1 MTPKHAK
8 ANPVSHD
15 FETLLS
21 NPWAGAVVLSLLHLI
36 IAALAFHHEPFTGGD
51 DATYIALARS
61 LIQRHDYTDIWDPAL
76 PPHTQYPPIFPV
88 MLAASLL
95 SGLTPAYGLKV
106 LMVLISTLAVFV
118 SCVWLRRVT
127 TAGVAFCAGFFV
139 AVSPEILRLG
149 QEILSDGAFWF
160 FAILAL
166 LLWHRAD
173 KEGTS
178 EKRTMPTAWVI
189 AAAVA
194 TLAAYFTR
202 SAGAPLL
209 LAIFIWLAIRRQLKA
224 IAIVVALSAPPIFLW
239 WLRGR
244 AKGAGGYLAPFLSVD
259 PYNPALGHVTAFG
272 LARRFAENAEKY
284 FSLHLPRLVF
294 GTPRAGV
301 FFGIAF
307 VAAVIYGWSRKVKK
321 PGLVEIWLPLY
332 LALVVLWPVAWAS
345 PRFLLPVVPL
355 LALYAGET
363 IGALARAASSPRIFA
378 AAILLAGVVMVQRE
392 LRRQVNIGTAC
403 RERYDSGV
411 PYPCTEPVFRDFF
424 LTGDRARG
432 KLPPGSVVISRKPT
446 IFFEHSGYQSTL
458 YPLTSKPE
466 ALFALAD
473 SVHAKYVIIDR
484 MGALAPKYLH
494 PIVRARRDDFC
505 IVTDL
510 STQRAPFAKIDIG
523 GPPRPPGSTPNAFRS
538 CPITSGK

>member
-1 MTPKHAK
+1 MTAKHAR
-8 ANPVSHD
+8 ANPVARD

-21 NPWAGAVVLSLLHLI
+21 NPWAGPAVLALIHLI

-61 LIQRHDYTDIWDPAL
+61 LIRRHDYTDIWDPAM
-76 PPHTQYPPIFPV
+76 PPHTQYPPIFPM

-95 SGLTPAYGLKV
+95 AGLTPEYGLKA
-106 LMVLISTLAVFV
+106 LMVVISTLAVFA
-118 SCVWLRRVT
+118 SCVWLKRVT

-139 AVSPEILRLG
+139 AVSPEIFRLG

-166 LLWHRAD
+166 LLWHKAERGD
-173 KEGTS
+173 EDEQRS
-178 EKRTMPTAWVI
+178 MPAGWVV

-209 LAIFIWLAIRRQLKA
+209 LAIFIWLAIRKQFKA
-224 IAIVVALSAPPIFLW
+224 IGIVAAMSAPPIFLW

-259 PYNPALGHVTAFG
+259 PYNPALGHV
-272 LARRFAENAEKY
+272 NAAALLDRVGQNAHY
-284 FSLHLPRLVF
+284 YSSRHLSRLVF
-294 GTPRAGV
+294 GTPRTGV

-307 VAAVIYGWSRKVKK
+307 AAAVLYGWSRRARK
-321 PGLVEIWLPLY
+321 PGLADVWLPLY
-332 LALVVLWPVAWAS
+332 LALVILWPVAWSS

-355 LALYAGET
+355 LALYVGET
-363 IGALARAASSPRIFA
+363 IATLSRAASSPRIFA
-378 AAILLAGVVMVQRE
+378 AAMLLAGVVTVQSE
-392 LRRQVNIGTAC
+392 LRRQVDIGISC
-403 RERYDSGV
+403 REGYASGET
-411 PYPCTEPVFRDFF
+411 YPCTEPVFRDFII
-424 LTGDRARG
+424 TADRARG

-446 IFFEHSGYQSTL
+446 IFFEHSGYQSIL

-473 SVHAKYVIIDR
+473 SVHAKYLIIDQI
-484 MGALAPKYLH
+484 GDLAPKYLH
-494 PIVRARRDDFC
+494 PVMLARRDDFC

-510 STQRAPFAKIDIG
+510 STENAAFAKIEIG
-523 GPPRPPGSTPNAFRS
+523 GPPRAPGAAPNAFRS
-538 CPITSGK
+538 CPLSTLK